1 MQLILNIPAQKATEG
16 ASRKAAVIAC
26 YKDGSLLLDARDNLK
41 PARFTMLP
49 SDNFPWTE
57 FIEKLLAAWQLCDY
71 SDVPEAFKPIR
82 QIPTFVI
89 EGLPSEPV
97 SQQLKVLATLRS
109 QGYFAP
115 LTSSG
120 K

>member
-1 MQLILNIPAQKATEG
+1 MQLILNIPAQKATNDM
-16 ASRKAAVIAC
+16 RRNAAVLAC

-41 PARFTMLP
+41 PARFTMQP
-49 SDNFPWTE
+49 TDNFPWSE

-71 SDVPEAFKPIR
+71 CDVPEAFKPIK
-82 QIPTFVI
+82 QIPPFVI
-89 EGLPSEPV
+89 EGLPKEPV

-115 LTSSG
+115 LANPS

>member
-1 MQLILNIPAQKATEG
+1 LQLILNIPAQKATEG

>member
-1 MQLILNIPAQKATEG
+1 MTDG

-41 PARFTMLP
+41 PARFTMHP

-71 SDVPEAFKPIR
+71 SDVPEAFKPIK

-89 EGLPSEPV
+89 EELPSEPV

>member
-1 MQLILNIPAQKATEG
+1 MQLILNIPAQSATG
-16 ASRKAAVIAC
+16 NTPRKAAVFAC
-26 YKDGSLLLDARDNLK
+26 YKDGSLQLDARDNLK
-41 PARFTMLP
+41 PARFTMQP

-57 FIEKLLAAWQLCDY
+57 FIENMLAAWQLCDY
-71 SDVPEAFKPIR
+71 SDVPEAFKPIK

-97 SQQLKVLATLRS
+97 PQQLKVLATLRS

-115 LTSSG
+115 LANPG

>member
-1 MQLILNIPAQKATEG
+1 MQLILEIPAQKATNNER
-16 ASRKAAVIAC
+16 RKAAVLAC

-41 PARFTMLP
+41 PARFTMFP
-49 SDNFPWTE
+49 TDDFPWTQ
-57 FIEKLLAAWQLCDY
+57 FIAKLLAAWQLCDY
-71 SDVPEAFKPIR
+71 SDVPEAFKPIK

-89 EGLPSEPV
+89 EGLPNEPV
-97 SQQLKVLATLRS
+97 PQQLKILATLRT

-115 LTSSG
+115 LVSPG

>member
-1 MQLILNIPAQKATEG
+1 MQLILNIPAQNATENKP
-16 ASRKAAVIAC
+16 RKAAVLAC

-41 PARFTMLP
+41 PARFTMRP

-71 SDVPEAFKPIR
+71 SDVPEAFKPIK
-82 QIPTFVI
+82 QIPPFVI

-97 SQQLKVLATLRS
+97 PQQLKVLATLRS
-109 QGYFAP
+109 QGYFTP
-115 LTSSG
+115 LTNTG

>member
-1 MQLILNIPAQKATEG
+1 MQLILNIPAQQATNNE
-16 ASRKAAVIAC
+16 ARKAAVIAC
-26 YKDGSLLLDARDNLK
+26 YKNGSLLLDARDNLK
-41 PARFTMLP
+41 PARFIMNP

-71 SDVPEAFKPIR
+71 SDVPDAFKPIK

-89 EGLPSEPV
+89 EGLPLEPI
-97 SQQLKVLATLRS
+97 SQQLKVLASLRS

-115 LTSSG
+115 LQNPS

>member
-1 MQLILNIPAQKATEG
+1 MQLILDIPAQKATDN
-16 ASRKAAVIAC
+16 APRKAAVLAC

-41 PARFTMLP
+41 PARFTLT
-49 SDNFPWTE
+49 SADNFPWAL
-57 FIEKLLAAWQLCDY
+57 FIEKLLAAWQLSDY
-71 SDVPEAFKPIR
+71 SDVPEAFKPIK

-97 SQQLKVLATLRS
+97 PQQLKVLATLRPH
-109 QGYFAP
+109 GYFAP
-115 LTSSG
+115 LKNSG

>member
-1 MQLILNIPAQKATEG
+1 MQLILNIPAQKATDG

-41 PARFTMLP
+41 PARFTMHP

-71 SDVPEAFKPIR
+71 SDVPEAFKPIK
-82 QIPTFVI
+82 QIPAFVI
-89 EGLPSEPV
+89 EGLPREPV
-97 SQQLKVLATLRS
+97 PQQLKVLASLRT
-109 QGYFAP
+109 QGYFATLQNP
-115 LTSSG
+115 G

>member
-1 MQLILNIPAQKATEG
+1 MQLILNIPAQRATEG
-16 ASRKAAVIAC
+16 AQRKAAVLAC
-26 YKDGSLLLDARDNLK
+26 FKDGSLLLDARDNLK
-41 PARFTMLP
+41 PARFTMRP
-49 SDNFPWTE
+49 TDNFPWPE

-82 QIPTFVI
+82 QIPAFVI
-89 EGLPSEPV
+89 EGILSEPV
-97 SQQLKVLATLRS
+97 PQQLKILATLRS

-115 LTSSG
+115 LTNPG

>member
-1 MQLILNIPAQKATEG
+1 MQLILNIPAQKATDG

-41 PARFTMLP
+41 PARFTMHP
-49 SDNFPWTE
+49 SDIFPWTE

-71 SDVPEAFKPIR
+71 SDVPEAFKPIK
-82 QIPTFVI
+82 QIPPFVI
-89 EGLPSEPV
+89 EGLPREPV
-97 SQQLKVLATLRS
+97 PQQLKVLASLRT

-115 LTSSG
+115 LQNPG

>member
-1 MQLILNIPAQKATEG
+1 M
-16 ASRKAAVIAC
+16 AAVIAC

-41 PARFTMLP
+41 PARFTMHP
-49 SDNFPWTE
+49 GDNFPWRE

-71 SDVPEAFKPIR
+71 SDVPEAFRPIK
-82 QIPTFVI
+82 QIPAFVI
-89 EGLPSEPV
+89 EGILSEPIP
-97 SQQLKVLATLRS
+97 QQLKVLATLRA

-115 LTSSG
+115 LAAPR

>member
-1 MQLILNIPAQKATEG
+1 LQLILNIPAQKATEN
-16 ASRKAAVIAC
+16 APRKAAVFAC

-41 PARFTMLP
+41 PARFTLHP
-49 SDNFPWTE
+49 ADNFPWSE

-71 SDVPEAFKPIR
+71 SDVPDAFKPVK
-82 QIPTFVI
+82 QIPPFVI
-89 EGLPSEPV
+89 EGLPNEPV
-97 SQQLKVLATLRS
+97 PQQLKVLASLRS

-115 LTSSG
+115 LANPS

>member
-1 MQLILNIPAQKATEG
+1 LQLILEIPPQKATNN

-41 PARFTMLP
+41 PARFTMRTT
-49 SDNFPWTE
+49 DNFPWRE

-71 SDVPEAFKPIR
+71 SDVPEAFKPIK
-82 QIPTFVI
+82 QIPPFVI
-89 EGLPSEPV
+89 EGILSEPIP
-97 SQQLKVLATLRS
+97 QQLKVLAALRM

-115 LTSSG
+115 LANPG

>member
-1 MQLILNIPAQKATEG
+1 
-16 ASRKAAVIAC
+16 
-26 YKDGSLLLDARDNLK
+26 
-41 PARFTMLP
+41 MLQ

-71 SDVPEAFKPIR
+71 SDVPDAFKPIK

-89 EGLPSEPV
+89 EELPLEPV
-97 SQQLKVLATLRS
+97 PQQLKVLAALRT

-115 LTSSG
+115 LTSPQQIMPKIKEESVLS
-120 K
+120 

>member
-1 MQLILNIPAQKATEG
+1 MQLILNIPAQEATKN
-16 ASRKAAVIAC
+16 AARMAAVIAC
-26 YKDGSLLLDARDNLK
+26 YKDGSILLDARDNLK
-41 PARFTMLP
+41 PARFTIHP
-49 SDNFPWTE
+49 CDNFPWTD

-71 SDVPEAFKPIR
+71 SDVPEAFKPIK

-89 EGLPSEPV
+89 EGLPNEPV
-97 SQQLKVLATLRS
+97 SQQLKVLAALRS

-115 LTSSG
+115 LANPG